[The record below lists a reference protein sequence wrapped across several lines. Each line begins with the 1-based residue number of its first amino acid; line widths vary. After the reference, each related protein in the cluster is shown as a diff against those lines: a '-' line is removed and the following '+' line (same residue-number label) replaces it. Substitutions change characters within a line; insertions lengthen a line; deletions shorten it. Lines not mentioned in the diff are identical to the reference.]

1 MTAVMVA
8 LVLFLAVIKRK
19 NRQERELQE
28 SLRCAMEKAQD
39 ASEEPMT
46 AMPMDCFWW

>member
-1 MTAVMVA
+1 MFTASVLMTAVMVA
-8 LVLFLAVIKRK
+8 LVLFLVVIKRK

-39 ASEEPMT
+39 ASE
-46 AMPMDCFWW
+46 AK